1 MSIAATDP
9 SDGAKS
15 ESGARTGVTAGT
27 GMGILPCQAISALWR
42 DGEIT
47 ASRPLIE
54 GQIQPSSLDLRL
66 GEVAYRVR
74 ASFLPGSGNSM
85 AQKIERFT
93 MHAIDLTQG
102 AVLER
107 GCVYIVPL
115 LERLALPER
124 LSAIANPKSS
134 TGRLDVFTR
143 LITDGASEFDRVE
156 AGYHGPLY
164 AEIAPRTFSILAR
177 TGGRLNQLRLRRG
190 EHRLSDAE
198 LTRLHQRTPLVHAQ
212 AGMENI
218 AGGIALTVDL
228 EGTGGTGALIGY
240 KARPHSPLIDIDKI
254 GHYDPAD
261 FWEPIYAGTG
271 SYSGLVLNPDDF
283 YILASREAVSVPPD
297 YAAEMVAYDTLV
309 GEFRVHYAG
318 FFDPGFGWAEAGG
331 AGTRAVLEVRSHD
344 VPFLLEHGQ
353 TVGRLAYERLT
364 AKPDRIYGQGI
375 GSNYQKQTLALAKQ
389 FRRDPNR

>member
-1 MSIAATDP
+1 VS
-9 SDGAKS
+9 GHGS
-15 ESGARTGVTAGT
+15 EANLAGQQ
-27 GMGILPCQAISALWR
+27 GMVGTGILPCQAISALWR

-47 ASRPLIE
+47 AAQPLLD

-66 GEVAYRVR
+66 GKVAYRVR
-74 ASFLPGSGNSM
+74 ASFLPGPGQNM

-93 MHAIDLTQG
+93 MHKVDLTQG

-115 LERLALPER
+115 LERLSLSQR

-143 LITDGASEFDRVE
+143 LITDGASEFDRIE
-156 AGYHGPLY
+156 AGYNGPLY

-177 TGGRLNQLRLRRG
+177 TGVRLNQMRLRRG
-190 EHRLSDAE
+190 EHRLTDPE
-198 LTRLHQRTPLVHAQ
+198 LTRLHQETPLVHGK
-212 AGMENI
+212 AGQENI

-228 EGTGGTGALIGY
+228 QGAGDDGLIGY
-240 KARPHSPLIDIDKI
+240 KARPHAPLIDIENV

-261 FWEPIYAGTG
+261 FWEPIHAGTG
-271 SYSGLVLNPDDF
+271 TESGLVLNPDDF
-283 YILASREAVSVPPD
+283 YILASREAVTVPPE

-331 AGTRAVLEVRSHD
+331 EGTRAVLEVRSHD

-353 TVGRLAYERLT
+353 TVGRLVYERLT
-364 AKPDRIYGQGI
+364 NLPDRIYGQDI
-375 GSNYQKQTLALAKQ
+375 GSNYQKQSLALAKQ
-389 FRRDPNR
+389 FRRD

>member
-1 MSIAATDP
+1 MDQRQANGMSIA
-9 SDGAKS
+9 
-15 ESGARTGVTAGT
+15 ESQDSGQPQYSGT
-27 GMGILPCQAISALWR
+27 GRTGILPCQAISALWR

-47 ASRPLIE
+47 ATQPLTDD
-54 GQIQPSSLDLRL
+54 QIQPSSLDLRL

-74 ASFLPGSGNSM
+74 ASFLPGPGQNM
-85 AQKIERFT
+85 AQKINQYT
-93 MHAIDLTQG
+93 MHSVDLTGG

-115 LERLALPER
+115 LERLSLSQR

-143 LITDGASEFDRVE
+143 LITDGASEFDRID

-177 TGGRLNQLRLRRG
+177 TGARLNQMRLRRG
-190 EHRLSDAE
+190 EHRLTDTE
-198 LTRLHQRTPLVHAQ
+198 LSRLHQQSPLVHSDE
-212 AGMENI
+212 GTENI
-218 AGGIALTVDL
+218 SEGIALTVDL
-228 EGTGGTGALIGY
+228 QGAGGTGLIGY
-240 KARPHSPLIDIDKI
+240 NARPHAPLIDMEKI
-254 GHYDPAD
+254 NHYDPVD

-271 SYSGLVLNPDDF
+271 TESGLVLNPDDF

-297 YAAEMVAYDTLV
+297 HAAEMVAYDTLV

-331 AGTRAVLEVRSHD
+331 KGTRAVLEVRSHD

-353 TVGRLAYERLT
+353 TVGRLVYERLT
-364 AKPDRIYGQGI
+364 DSPDRIYGEDI

-389 FRRDPNR
+389 FRRG

>member
-1 MSIAATDP
+1 MSIAATQ
-9 SDGAKS
+9 
-15 ESGARTGVTAGT
+15 SGPRPRPGTGT
-27 GMGILPCQAISALWR
+27 GMGILPCQAIAALWR
-42 DGEIT
+42 DGEI
-47 ASRPLIE
+47 AAPQPLLE

-66 GEVAYRVR
+66 GEVAFRVR
-74 ASFLPGSGNSM
+74 ASFLPGSGVSM

-93 MHAIDLTQG
+93 MHRVDLSQG

-164 AEIAPRTFSILAR
+164 AEIAPRTFSILVR
-177 TGGRLNQLRLRRG
+177 TGVRLNQLRLRRG
-190 EHRLSDAE
+190 EQRLSDGE
-198 LTRLHQRTPLVHAQ
+198 LARLHQRTPLVHTQ
-212 AGMENI
+212 AGAENI

-228 EGTGGTGALIGY
+228 QGAAGAGGTGGLIGY

-254 GHYDPAD
+254 GYYDPAD
-261 FWEPIYAGTG
+261 FWEPIHTG
-271 SYSGLVLNPDDF
+271 GGSHSGLVLNPDDF

-364 AKPDRIYGQGI
+364 CTPDFIYGQGI

-389 FRRDPNR
+389 FRRA

>member
-1 MSIAATDP
+1 MSIAV
-9 SDGAKS
+9 S
-15 ESGARTGVTAGT
+15 EEGGQAQGSGIAATGV
-27 GMGILPCQAISALWR
+27 LPSQAIAALWT

-47 ASRPLIE
+47 AAQPLLD

-74 ASFLPGSGNSM
+74 ASFLPGSGQEM
-85 AQKIERFT
+85 KRKIDRFT
-93 MHAIDLTQG
+93 MHEVDLTQG

-115 LERLALPER
+115 LERLSLSQR

-143 LITDGASEFDRVE
+143 LITDGASEFDRVD

-177 TGGRLNQLRLRRG
+177 TGVRLNQLRLRRG
-190 EHRLSDAE
+190 EHRLTDAE
-198 LTRLHQRTPLVHAQ
+198 LMRLHQQSPLVHGK
-212 AGMENI
+212 AGQENI

-228 EGTGGTGALIGY
+228 QGSEDDTGRGRLIGY
-240 KARPHSPLIDIDKI
+240 KARPHAPLIDIEKV
-254 GHYDPAD
+254 GQYDAAE
-261 FWEPIYAGTG
+261 FWEPIYAGAE
-271 SYSGLVLNPDDF
+271 SGLVLNPDDF

-297 YAAEMVAYDTLV
+297 HAAEMVAYDTLV

-331 AGTRAVLEVRSHD
+331 EGTRAVLEVRSHD

-353 TVGRLAYERLT
+353 TVGRLVYERLT
-364 AKPDRIYGQGI
+364 SVPDQIYGRDI
-375 GSNYQKQTLALAKQ
+375 GSNYQQQTLALAKQ
-389 FRRDPNR
+389 FRRG

>member
-1 MSIAATDP
+1 MSIA
-9 SDGAKS
+9 
-15 ESGARTGVTAGT
+15 ESQDSGQPQYSGT
-27 GMGILPCQAISALWR
+27 GRTGILPCQAISALWR

-47 ASRPLIE
+47 ATQPLTDD
-54 GQIQPSSLDLRL
+54 QIQPSSLDLRL

-74 ASFLPGSGNSM
+74 ASFLPGPGQNM
-85 AQKIERFT
+85 AQKINQYT
-93 MHAIDLTQG
+93 MHSVDLTRG

-115 LERLALPER
+115 LERLSLSQR

-143 LITDGASEFDRVE
+143 LITDGASEFDRID

-177 TGGRLNQLRLRRG
+177 TGARLNQMRLRRG
-190 EHRLSDAE
+190 EHRLTDTE
-198 LTRLHQRTPLVHAQ
+198 LSRLHQQSPLVHSDE
-212 AGMENI
+212 GTENI
-218 AGGIALTVDL
+218 SEGIALTVDL
-228 EGTGGTGALIGY
+228 QGAGGTGLIGY
-240 KARPHSPLIDIDKI
+240 NARPHAPLIDMEKI
-254 GHYDPAD
+254 NHYDPVD

-271 SYSGLVLNPDDF
+271 TESGLVLNPDDF

-297 YAAEMVAYDTLV
+297 HAAEMVAYDTLV

-331 AGTRAVLEVRSHD
+331 KGTRAVLEVRSHD

-353 TVGRLAYERLT
+353 TVGRLVYERLT
-364 AKPDRIYGQGI
+364 NSPDRIYGEDI

-389 FRRDPNR
+389 FRRG

>member
-1 MSIAATDP
+1 MDQ
-9 SDGAKS
+9 GGQAKS
-15 ESGARTGVTAGT
+15 SGTS
-27 GMGILPCQAISALWR
+27 GMGILPCQSISALWR

-47 ASRPLIE
+47 AVRPLLD

-74 ASFLPGSGNSM
+74 ASFLPGPDNDM
-85 AQKIERFT
+85 ASKIERFT
-93 MHAIDLTQG
+93 MHAVDLTQG

-115 LERLALPER
+115 LERLALSER

-156 AGYHGPLY
+156 AGYHGQLY

-190 EHRLSDAE
+190 AQRLSDAE
-198 LTRLHQRTPLVHAQ
+198 LSRLHQRSPLVHSGADD
-212 AGMENI
+212 GDVENI

-228 EGTGGTGALIGY
+228 QGTGGDGLIGY
-240 KARPHSPLIDIDKI
+240 KARPHAPLIDIDKI

-261 FWEPIYAGTG
+261 FWEPIYSGTG
-271 SYSGLVLNPDDF
+271 TASGLILNPDDF
-283 YILASREAVSVPPD
+283 YILASREAVSVPPE

-331 AGTRAVLEVRSHD
+331 AGSRAVLEVRSHD

-353 TVGRLAYERLT
+353 TVGRLVYERHT
-364 AKPDRIYGQGI
+364 STPDRVYGQGI
-375 GSNYQKQTLALAKQ
+375 GSNYQQQTLALAKQ
-389 FRRDPNR
+389 FRRA

>member
-1 MSIAATDP
+1 MDQRQANGMSIA
-9 SDGAKS
+9 
-15 ESGARTGVTAGT
+15 ESQDSGQPQYSGT
-27 GMGILPCQAISALWR
+27 GRTGILPCQAISALWR

-47 ASRPLIE
+47 ATQPLTDD
-54 GQIQPSSLDLRL
+54 QIQPSSLDLRL

-74 ASFLPGSGNSM
+74 ASFLPGPGQNM
-85 AQKIERFT
+85 AQKINQYT
-93 MHAIDLTQG
+93 MHSVDLTGG

-115 LERLALPER
+115 LERLSLSQR

-143 LITDGASEFDRVE
+143 LITDGASEFDRID

-177 TGGRLNQLRLRRG
+177 TGARLNQMRLRRG
-190 EHRLSDAE
+190 EHRLTDTE
-198 LTRLHQRTPLVHAQ
+198 LSRLHQQSPLVHSDE
-212 AGMENI
+212 GTENI
-218 AGGIALTVDL
+218 SEGIALTVDL
-228 EGTGGTGALIGY
+228 QGAGGTGLIGY
-240 KARPHSPLIDIDKI
+240 NARPHAPLIDMEKI
-254 GHYDPAD
+254 NHYDPVD

-271 SYSGLVLNPDDF
+271 TESGLVLNPDDF

-297 YAAEMVAYDTLV
+297 HAAEMVAYDTLV

-331 AGTRAVLEVRSHD
+331 KGTRAVLEVRSHD

-353 TVGRLAYERLT
+353 TVGRLVYERLT
-364 AKPDRIYGQGI
+364 NSPDRIYGEDI

-389 FRRDPNR
+389 FRRG

>member
-1 MSIAATDP
+1 MSIAVSEQSSQSRPVAT
-9 SDGAKS
+9 GN
-15 ESGARTGVTAGT
+15 
-27 GMGILPCQAISALWR
+27 MGILPCQAISALWR

-47 ASRPLIE
+47 AAQPLLD
-54 GQIQPSSLDLRL
+54 GQVQPSSLDLRL

-74 ASFLPGSGNSM
+74 ASFLPGSGKTM
-85 AQKIERFT
+85 AQKIEQFT
-93 MHAIDLTQG
+93 MHKVDLTQG

-115 LERLALPER
+115 LERLSLSER

-143 LITDGASEFDRVE
+143 LITDGASEFDRVD
-156 AGYHGPLY
+156 AGYNGPLY

-177 TGGRLNQLRLRRG
+177 TGVRLNQLRLRRG
-190 EHRLSDAE
+190 EHRLRDPE
-198 LTRLHQRTPLVHAQ
+198 LTRLHQQSPLVHGK
-212 AGMENI
+212 AGAENI

-228 EGTGGTGALIGY
+228 QGSGKNGLIGY
-240 KARPHSPLIDIDKI
+240 KARPHAPLIDIEKV
-254 GHYDPAD
+254 GFYDPAD
-261 FWEPIYAGTG
+261 FWEPIHAGTG
-271 SYSGLVLNPDDF
+271 TETGLVLNPDDF

-297 YAAEMVAYDTLV
+297 HAAEMVAYDTLV

-331 AGTRAVLEVRSHD
+331 EGTRAVLEVRSHD

-353 TVGRLAYERLT
+353 TVGRLVYERLT
-364 AKPDRIYGQGI
+364 SVPDRIYGQDI
-375 GSNYQKQTLALAKQ
+375 GSNYQKQSLALAKQ
-389 FRRDPNR
+389 FRRD

>member
-1 MSIAATDP
+1 MDQLQANGMSIA
-9 SDGAKS
+9 
-15 ESGARTGVTAGT
+15 ESQDSGQPQYSGT
-27 GMGILPCQAISALWR
+27 GRTGILPCQAISALWR

-47 ASRPLIE
+47 ATQPLTDD
-54 GQIQPSSLDLRL
+54 QIQPSSLDLRL

-74 ASFLPGSGNSM
+74 ASFLPGPGQNM
-85 AQKIERFT
+85 AQKINQYT
-93 MHAIDLTQG
+93 MHSVDLTRG

-115 LERLALPER
+115 LERLSLSQR

-143 LITDGASEFDRVE
+143 LITDGASEFDRID

-177 TGGRLNQLRLRRG
+177 TGARLNQMRLRRG
-190 EHRLSDAE
+190 EHRLTDTE
-198 LTRLHQRTPLVHAQ
+198 LSRLHQQSPLVHSDE
-212 AGMENI
+212 GTENI
-218 AGGIALTVDL
+218 SEGIALTVDL
-228 EGTGGTGALIGY
+228 QGAGGTGLIGY
-240 KARPHSPLIDIDKI
+240 NARPHAPLIDMEKI
-254 GHYDPAD
+254 NHYDPVD

-271 SYSGLVLNPDDF
+271 TESGLVLNPDDF

-297 YAAEMVAYDTLV
+297 HAAEMVAYDTLV

-331 AGTRAVLEVRSHD
+331 KGTRAVLEVRSHD

-353 TVGRLAYERLT
+353 TVGRLVYERLT
-364 AKPDRIYGQGI
+364 DSPDRIYGEDI

-389 FRRDPNR
+389 FRRG

>member
-1 MSIAATDP
+1 MSIA
-9 SDGAKS
+9 
-15 ESGARTGVTAGT
+15 ESQDSGQPQYSGT
-27 GMGILPCQAISALWR
+27 GRTGILPCQAISALWR

-47 ASRPLIE
+47 ATQPLAD

-74 ASFLPGSGNSM
+74 ASFLPGPGQNM
-85 AQKIERFT
+85 AQKIDRYT
-93 MHAIDLTQG
+93 MHSVDLTKG

-115 LERLALPER
+115 LERLSLSQR

-143 LITDGASEFDRVE
+143 LITDGASEFDRID

-177 TGGRLNQLRLRRG
+177 TGARLNQMRLRRG
-190 EHRLSDAE
+190 EHRLTDTE
-198 LTRLHQRTPLVHAQ
+198 LSRLHQQSPLVHSDE
-212 AGMENI
+212 GTENI
-218 AGGIALTVDL
+218 SEGIALTVDL
-228 EGTGGTGALIGY
+228 QGAGGTGLIGY
-240 KARPHSPLIDIDKI
+240 NARPHAPLIDMEKI
-254 GHYDPAD
+254 NHYDPVD

-271 SYSGLVLNPDDF
+271 TESGLVLNPDDF

-297 YAAEMVAYDTLV
+297 HAAEMVAYDTLV

-331 AGTRAVLEVRSHD
+331 EGTRAVLEVRSHD

-353 TVGRLAYERLT
+353 TVGRLVYERLT
-364 AKPDRIYGQGI
+364 DSPDRIYGQDI

-389 FRRDPNR
+389 FRRG

>member
-1 MSIAATDP
+1 MSIAE
-9 SDGAKS
+9 SQDGGQPQY
-15 ESGARTGVTAGT
+15 SGVGRT
-27 GMGILPCQAISALWR
+27 GILPCQAISALWR

-47 ASRPLIE
+47 ATQPLAD

-74 ASFLPGSGNSM
+74 ASFLPGPGQNM
-85 AQKIERFT
+85 AQKIDRYA
-93 MHAIDLTQG
+93 MHSVDLTKG

-115 LERLALPER
+115 LERLSLSQR

-143 LITDGASEFDRVE
+143 LITDGASEFDRID

-177 TGGRLNQLRLRRG
+177 TGARLNQMRLRRG
-190 EHRLSDAE
+190 EHRLTDSE
-198 LTRLHQRTPLVHAQ
+198 LTRLHQQSPLVHSDV
-212 AGMENI
+212 GTENI
-218 AGGIALTVDL
+218 SEGIALTVDL
-228 EGTGGTGALIGY
+228 QGAGDNGLIGY
-240 KARPHSPLIDIDKI
+240 NARPHAPLIDMEKI
-254 GHYDPAD
+254 NHYDPVD

-271 SYSGLVLNPDDF
+271 TESGLVLNPDDF

-297 YAAEMVAYDTLV
+297 HAAEMVAYDTLV

-331 AGTRAVLEVRSHD
+331 EGTRAVLEVRSHD

-353 TVGRLAYERLT
+353 TVGRLVYERLT
-364 AKPDRIYGQGI
+364 DSPDRIYGQDI

-389 FRRDPNR
+389 FRRG

>member
-1 MSIAATDP
+1 VSGHGSEANLAGQQGIAST
-9 SDGAKS
+9 
-15 ESGARTGVTAGT
+15 
-27 GMGILPCQAISALWR
+27 GILPCQAISALWR

-47 ASRPLIE
+47 AAQPLLD

-66 GEVAYRVR
+66 GKVAYRVR
-74 ASFLPGSGNSM
+74 ASFLPGPSQNM

-93 MHAIDLTQG
+93 MHKVDLTQG

-115 LERLALPER
+115 LERLSLSQR

-143 LITDGASEFDRVE
+143 LITDGASEFDRIE
-156 AGYHGPLY
+156 AGYNGPLY

-177 TGGRLNQLRLRRG
+177 TGVRLNQMRLRRG
-190 EHRLSDAE
+190 EHRLTDPE
-198 LTRLHQRTPLVHAQ
+198 LARLHQETPLVLGK
-212 AGMENI
+212 AGQENI

-228 EGTGGTGALIGY
+228 QGAGNDGLIGY
-240 KARPHSPLIDIDKI
+240 KARPHAPLIDIENV

-261 FWEPIYAGTG
+261 FWEPIHAGTG
-271 SYSGLVLNPDDF
+271 TESGLVLNPDDF
-283 YILASREAVSVPPD
+283 YILASREAVTVPPE

-331 AGTRAVLEVRSHD
+331 EGTRAVLEVRSHD

-353 TVGRLAYERLT
+353 TVGRLVYERLT
-364 AKPDRIYGQGI
+364 NLPDRIYGRDI
-375 GSNYQKQTLALAKQ
+375 GSNYQKQSLALAKQ
-389 FRRDPNR
+389 FRRD

>member
-1 MSIAATDP
+1 MSIA
-9 SDGAKS
+9 
-15 ESGARTGVTAGT
+15 ESQDSGQPQYSGT
-27 GMGILPCQAISALWR
+27 GRTGILPCQAISALWR

-47 ASRPLIE
+47 ATQPLTDD
-54 GQIQPSSLDLRL
+54 QIQPSSLDLRL

-74 ASFLPGSGNSM
+74 ASFLPGPGQNM
-85 AQKIERFT
+85 AQKINQYT
-93 MHAIDLTQG
+93 MHSVDLTKG

-115 LERLALPER
+115 LERLSLSQR

-143 LITDGASEFDRVE
+143 LITDGASEFDRID

-177 TGGRLNQLRLRRG
+177 TGARLNQMRLRRG
-190 EHRLSDAE
+190 EHRLTDTE
-198 LTRLHQRTPLVHAQ
+198 LSRLHQQSPLVHSDE
-212 AGMENI
+212 GTENI
-218 AGGIALTVDL
+218 SEGIALTVDL
-228 EGTGGTGALIGY
+228 QGAGGTGLIGY
-240 KARPHSPLIDIDKI
+240 NARPHAPLIDMEKI
-254 GHYDPAD
+254 NHYDPVD

-271 SYSGLVLNPDDF
+271 TESGLVLNPDDF

-297 YAAEMVAYDTLV
+297 HAAEMVAYDTLV

-331 AGTRAVLEVRSHD
+331 KGTRAVLEVRSHD

-353 TVGRLAYERLT
+353 TVGRLVYERLT
-364 AKPDRIYGQGI
+364 NSPDRIYGEDI

-389 FRRDPNR
+389 FRRG

>member
-1 MSIAATDP
+1 MSIAVTDP
-9 SDGAKS
+9 GS
-15 ESGARTGVTAGT
+15 RTGQ

-47 ASRPLIE
+47 AAQPLLD

-74 ASFLPGSGNSM
+74 ASFLPGPGNNM

-93 MHAIDLTQG
+93 MHAVDLTQG

-107 GCVYIVPL
+107 GCVYVVPL

-143 LITDGASEFDRVE
+143 LITDGASEFDRVDG
-156 AGYHGPLY
+156 GYHGPLY
-164 AEIAPRTFSILAR
+164 AEIAPRTFSILVR

-190 EHRLSDAE
+190 EQRLSDAE
-198 LTRLHQRTPLVHAQ
+198 LTRLHQRTPLVHTL
-212 AGMENI
+212 AGTENI

-228 EGTGGTGALIGY
+228 QGTGGTGGSGGDGALIGY
-240 KARPHSPLIDIDKI
+240 KARPHSPLIDIDKV
-254 GHYDPAD
+254 GHYEPAD

-271 SYSGLVLNPDDF
+271 SNSGLVLNPDDF

-297 YAAEMVAYDTLV
+297 HAAEMVAYDTLV

-353 TVGRLAYERLT
+353 IVGRMAYERLT
-364 AKPDRIYGQGI
+364 STPDRIYGQDI

-389 FRRDPNR
+389 FRRD

>member
-1 MSIAATDP
+1 MSIAE
-9 SDGAKS
+9 SQDGGQPQH
-15 ESGARTGVTAGT
+15 SGVGRT
-27 GMGILPCQAISALWR
+27 GILPCQAISALWR

-47 ASRPLIE
+47 ATQPLAD

-74 ASFLPGSGNSM
+74 ASFLPGPGQNM
-85 AQKIERFT
+85 AQKIDRYT
-93 MHAIDLTQG
+93 MHSVDLTKG

-115 LERLALPER
+115 LERLSLSQR

-143 LITDGASEFDRVE
+143 LITDGASEFDRID

-177 TGGRLNQLRLRRG
+177 TGARLNQMRLRRG
-190 EHRLSDAE
+190 EHRLTDLE
-198 LTRLHQRTPLVHAQ
+198 LTRLHQQSPLVHSDV
-212 AGMENI
+212 GTENI
-218 AGGIALTVDL
+218 SEGIALTVDL
-228 EGTGGTGALIGY
+228 QGAGGNGLIGY
-240 KARPHSPLIDIDKI
+240 NARPHAPLIDMEKI
-254 GHYDPAD
+254 NHYDPVD

-271 SYSGLVLNPDDF
+271 TESGLVLNPDDF

-297 YAAEMVAYDTLV
+297 HAAEMVAYDTLV

-331 AGTRAVLEVRSHD
+331 EGTRAVLEVRSHD

-353 TVGRLAYERLT
+353 TVGRLVYERLT
-364 AKPDRIYGQGI
+364 DSPDRIYGQGI

-389 FRRDPNR
+389 FRRG

>member
-1 MSIAATDP
+1 MSIAE
-9 SDGAKS
+9 SQDGGQPQH
-15 ESGARTGVTAGT
+15 SGVGRT
-27 GMGILPCQAISALWR
+27 GILPCQAISALWR

-47 ASRPLIE
+47 ATQPLAD
-54 GQIQPSSLDLRL
+54 GQIQTSSLDLRL

-74 ASFLPGSGNSM
+74 ASFLPGPGQNM
-85 AQKIERFT
+85 AQKIDRYT
-93 MHAIDLTQG
+93 MHSVDLTKG

-115 LERLALPER
+115 LERLSLSQR

-143 LITDGASEFDRVE
+143 LITDGASEFDRID

-177 TGGRLNQLRLRRG
+177 TGARLNQIRLRRG
-190 EHRLSDAE
+190 EHRLTDSE
-198 LTRLHQRTPLVHAQ
+198 LTRLHQQSPLVHSDV
-212 AGMENI
+212 GTENI
-218 AGGIALTVDL
+218 SEGIALTVDL
-228 EGTGGTGALIGY
+228 QGAGDNGLIGY
-240 KARPHSPLIDIDKI
+240 NARPHAPLIDMEKI
-254 GHYDPAD
+254 NHYDPVD

-271 SYSGLVLNPDDF
+271 TESGLVLNPDDF

-297 YAAEMVAYDTLV
+297 HAAEMVAYDTLV

-331 AGTRAVLEVRSHD
+331 EGTRAVLEVRSHD

-353 TVGRLAYERLT
+353 TVGRLVYERLT
-364 AKPDRIYGQGI
+364 DSPDRIYGQGI

-389 FRRDPNR
+389 FRRG

>member
-1 MSIAATDP
+1 MDQRQANGMSIA
-9 SDGAKS
+9 
-15 ESGARTGVTAGT
+15 ESQDSGQPQYSGT
-27 GMGILPCQAISALWR
+27 GRTGILPCQAISALWR

-47 ASRPLIE
+47 ATQPLTDD
-54 GQIQPSSLDLRL
+54 QIQPSSLDLRL

-74 ASFLPGSGNSM
+74 ASFLPGPGQNM
-85 AQKIERFT
+85 AQKINQYT
-93 MHAIDLTQG
+93 MHSVDLTRG

-115 LERLALPER
+115 LERLSLSQR

-143 LITDGASEFDRVE
+143 LITDGASEFDRID

-177 TGGRLNQLRLRRG
+177 TGARLNQMRLRRG
-190 EHRLSDAE
+190 EHRLTDTE
-198 LTRLHQRTPLVHAQ
+198 LSRLHQQSPLVHSDE
-212 AGMENI
+212 GTENI
-218 AGGIALTVDL
+218 SEGIALTVDL
-228 EGTGGTGALIGY
+228 QGAGGTGLIGY
-240 KARPHSPLIDIDKI
+240 NARPHAPLIDIEKI
-254 GHYDPAD
+254 NHYDPVD

-271 SYSGLVLNPDDF
+271 TESGLVLNPDDF

-297 YAAEMVAYDTLV
+297 HAAEMVAYDTLV

-331 AGTRAVLEVRSHD
+331 KGTRAVLEVRSHD

-353 TVGRLAYERLT
+353 TVGRLVYERLT
-364 AKPDRIYGQGI
+364 NSPDRIYGEDI

-389 FRRDPNR
+389 FRRG

>member
-1 MSIAATDP
+1 MMA
-9 SDGAKS
+9 SDQG
-15 ESGARTGVTAGT
+15 GT
-27 GMGILPCQAISALWR
+27 GGGGTGILPCQAISALWR

-47 ASRPLIE
+47 APQPLLD

-74 ASFLPGSGNSM
+74 ASFLPGPGQDM

-93 MHAIDLTQG
+93 MHKVDLTQG

-115 LERLALPER
+115 LERLSLSQR

-143 LITDGASEFDRVE
+143 LITDGASEFDRIE
-156 AGYHGPLY
+156 AGYNGPLY

-177 TGGRLNQLRLRRG
+177 TGVRLNQMRIRRG
-190 EHRLSDAE
+190 EHRLTDAE
-198 LTRLHQRTPLVHAQ
+198 LTRLHQQTPLVHGK
-212 AGMENI
+212 AGAENI
-218 AGGIALTVDL
+218 SGGIALTVDL
-228 EGTGGTGALIGY
+228 QGAQNDGLIGY
-240 KARPHSPLIDIDKI
+240 KARPHAPLIDIENI

-261 FWEPIYAGTG
+261 FWEPIHAGTG
-271 SYSGLVLNPDDF
+271 TQAGLVLNPDDF
-283 YILASREAVSVPPD
+283 YILASREAVSVPPE

-331 AGTRAVLEVRSHD
+331 EGTRAVLEVRSHD

-353 TVGRLAYERLT
+353 TVGRLVYERLT
-364 AKPDRIYGQGI
+364 NLPDRIYGQDI
-375 GSNYQKQTLALAKQ
+375 GSNYQKQSLALAKQ
-389 FRRDPNR
+389 FKRG

>member
-1 MSIAATDP
+1 MDQRQANGMSIA
-9 SDGAKS
+9 
-15 ESGARTGVTAGT
+15 ESQDSGQPQYSGT
-27 GMGILPCQAISALWR
+27 GRTGILPCQAISALWR

-47 ASRPLIE
+47 ATQPLTDD
-54 GQIQPSSLDLRL
+54 QIQPSSLDLRL

-74 ASFLPGSGNSM
+74 ASFLPGPGQNM
-85 AQKIERFT
+85 AQKINQYT
-93 MHAIDLTQG
+93 MHSVDLTRG

-115 LERLALPER
+115 LERLSLSQR

-143 LITDGASEFDRVE
+143 LITDGASEFDRID

-177 TGGRLNQLRLRRG
+177 TGARLNQMRLRRG
-190 EHRLSDAE
+190 EHRLTDTE
-198 LTRLHQRTPLVHAQ
+198 LSRLHQQSPLVHSDE
-212 AGMENI
+212 GTENI
-218 AGGIALTVDL
+218 SEGIALTVDL
-228 EGTGGTGALIGY
+228 LGAGDTGLIGY
-240 KARPHSPLIDIDKI
+240 NARPHAPLIDIEKI
-254 GHYDPAD
+254 NHYDPVD

-271 SYSGLVLNPDDF
+271 TESGLVLNPDDF

-297 YAAEMVAYDTLV
+297 HAAEMVAYDTLV

-331 AGTRAVLEVRSHD
+331 KGTRAVLEVRSHD

-353 TVGRLAYERLT
+353 TVGRLVYERLT
-364 AKPDRIYGQGI
+364 NSPDRIYGEDI

-389 FRRDPNR
+389 FRRG

>member
-1 MSIAATDP
+1 MSIAE
-9 SDGAKS
+9 SQDGGQPHY
-15 ESGARTGVTAGT
+15 SGAGRT
-27 GMGILPCQAISALWR
+27 GILPCKAISALWR

-47 ASRPLIE
+47 ATQPLTDD
-54 GQIQPSSLDLRL
+54 QIQPSSLDLRL

-74 ASFLPGSGNSM
+74 ASFLPGPGQNM
-85 AQKIERFT
+85 AQKIDRYA
-93 MHAIDLTQG
+93 MHSVDLTKG

-115 LERLALPER
+115 LERLSLSQR

-143 LITDGASEFDRVE
+143 LITDGASEFDRID

-177 TGGRLNQLRLRRG
+177 TGARLNQMRLRRG
-190 EHRLSDAE
+190 EHRLTDSE
-198 LTRLHQRTPLVHAQ
+198 LTRLHQQSPLVHSDV
-212 AGMENI
+212 GTENI
-218 AGGIALTVDL
+218 SEGIALTVDL
-228 EGTGGTGALIGY
+228 QGAGDNGLIGY
-240 KARPHSPLIDIDKI
+240 NARPHAPLIDMEKI
-254 GHYDPAD
+254 NHYDPVD

-271 SYSGLVLNPDDF
+271 TESGLVLNPDDF

-297 YAAEMVAYDTLV
+297 HAAEMVAYDTLV

-331 AGTRAVLEVRSHD
+331 EGTRAVLEVRSHD

-353 TVGRLAYERLT
+353 TVGRLVYERLT
-364 AKPDRIYGQGI
+364 DSPDRIYGEDI

-389 FRRDPNR
+389 FRRG

>member
-1 MSIAATDP
+1 MS
-9 SDGAKS
+9 GHGS
-15 ESGARTGVTAGT
+15 EANLAGRQGMAGT
-27 GMGILPCQAISALWR
+27 GILPCQAISALWR

-47 ASRPLIE
+47 AAQPLLD

-66 GEVAYRVR
+66 GKVAYRVR
-74 ASFLPGSGNSM
+74 ASFLPGPGQNM

-93 MHAIDLTQG
+93 MHKVDLTQG

-115 LERLALPER
+115 LERLSLSQR

-143 LITDGASEFDRVE
+143 LITDGASEFDRIE
-156 AGYHGPLY
+156 AGYNGPLY

-177 TGGRLNQLRLRRG
+177 TGVRLNQMRLRRG
-190 EHRLSDAE
+190 EHRLTDPE
-198 LTRLHQRTPLVHAQ
+198 LTRLHQETPLVHGK
-212 AGMENI
+212 AGQENI

-228 EGTGGTGALIGY
+228 QGAGDDGLIGY
-240 KARPHSPLIDIDKI
+240 KARPHAPLIDIENV

-261 FWEPIYAGTG
+261 FWEPIHAGTG
-271 SYSGLVLNPDDF
+271 TESGLVLNPDDF
-283 YILASREAVSVPPD
+283 YILASREAVTVPPE

-331 AGTRAVLEVRSHD
+331 EGTRAVLEVRSHD

-353 TVGRLAYERLT
+353 TVGRLVYERLT
-364 AKPDRIYGQGI
+364 NLPDRIYGQDI
-375 GSNYQKQTLALAKQ
+375 GSNYQKQSLALAKQ
-389 FRRDPNR
+389 FRRD

>member
-1 MSIAATDP
+1 MSIAAMD
-9 SDGAKS
+9 SDGQDNKAATTATKG
-15 ESGARTGVTAGT
+15 GAAT
-27 GMGILPCQAISALWR
+27 GILPCQAITALWR
-42 DGEIT
+42 DGEI
-47 ASRPLIE
+47 AAAQPLLD

-74 ASFLPGSGNSM
+74 ASFLPGPGNDM
-85 AQKIERFT
+85 AQKIAQFT
-93 MHAIDLTQG
+93 MHAVDLTQG

-115 LERLALPER
+115 LERLALSER

-143 LITDGASEFDRVE
+143 LITDGAGEFDRVE

-190 EHRLSDAE
+190 EHRLSDSE
-198 LTRLHQRTPLVHAQ
+198 LARLHQRSPLVHGA
-212 AGMENI
+212 AGHENI
-218 AGGIALTVDL
+218 AGGIGLTVDL
-228 EGTGGTGALIGY
+228 QGAGEDGLIGY
-240 KARPHSPLIDIDKI
+240 KARQHAPLIDIDRV
-254 GHYDPAD
+254 GHYDPDD
-261 FWEPIYAGTG
+261 FWEPIHAGTG
-271 SYSGLVLNPDDF
+271 THSGLVLNPDDF

-297 YAAEMVAYDTLV
+297 HAAEMVAYDTLV

-331 AGTRAVLEVRSHD
+331 EGTRAVLEVRSHD

-353 TVGRLAYERLT
+353 TVGRLVYERLSST
-364 AKPDRIYGQGI
+364 PDRIYGQDI

-389 FRRDPNR
+389 FRRG

>member
-1 MSIAATDP
+1 MDQRQANGMSIA
-9 SDGAKS
+9 
-15 ESGARTGVTAGT
+15 ESQDSGQPQYSGT
-27 GMGILPCQAISALWR
+27 GRTGILPCQAISALWR

-47 ASRPLIE
+47 ATQPLAD

-74 ASFLPGSGNSM
+74 ASFLPGPGQNM
-85 AQKIERFT
+85 AQKINQYT
-93 MHAIDLTQG
+93 MHSVDLTRG

-115 LERLALPER
+115 LERLSLSQR

-143 LITDGASEFDRVE
+143 LITDGASEFDRID

-177 TGGRLNQLRLRRG
+177 TGARLNQMRLRRG
-190 EHRLSDAE
+190 EHRLTDTE
-198 LTRLHQRTPLVHAQ
+198 LSRLHQQSPLVHSDE
-212 AGMENI
+212 GTENI
-218 AGGIALTVDL
+218 SEGIALTVDL
-228 EGTGGTGALIGY
+228 QGAGGTGLIGY
-240 KARPHSPLIDIDKI
+240 NARPHAPLIDMEKI
-254 GHYDPAD
+254 NHYDPVD

-271 SYSGLVLNPDDF
+271 TESGLVLNPDDF

-297 YAAEMVAYDTLV
+297 HAAEMVAYDTLV

-331 AGTRAVLEVRSHD
+331 KGTRAVLEVRSHD

-353 TVGRLAYERLT
+353 TVGRLVYERLT
-364 AKPDRIYGQGI
+364 DSPDRIYGEDI

-389 FRRDPNR
+389 FRRG

>member
-1 MSIAATDP
+1 MSMAATDP
-9 SDGAKS
+9 RRPAKP
-15 ESGARTGVTAGT
+15 EAGARTGASAGT

-47 ASRPLIE
+47 AAQPLQE

-93 MHAIDLTQG
+93 MHAVDLTRG

-156 AGYHGPLY
+156 AGYYGPLY

-190 EHRLSDAE
+190 EHRLTDAE
-198 LTRLHQRTPLVHAQ
+198 LTRLHERSPLVHAQ

-228 EGTGGTGALIGY
+228 QGPGDSGGLIGY
-240 KARPHSPLIDIDKI
+240 KARPHSPLIDIDQI

-261 FWEPIYAGTG
+261 FWEPIHAGTG
-271 SYSGLVLNPDDF
+271 TYSGLVLNPDDF

-297 YAAEMVAYDTLV
+297 HAAEMVAYDTLV

-318 FFDPGFGWAEAGG
+318 FFDPGFGWAAAGG

-364 AKPDRIYGQGI
+364 ATPDRIYGQDI

-389 FRRDPNR
+389 FRRG